1 MNYIIVIPAR
11 YKSKRLPGKPLANIG
26 GLPMIV
32 RTYNQCKKV
41 VDANKIVVATDSLK
55 IKKICDKYNIRSII
69 TSDKCLTGTDRVA
82 EVAKKINCNFYINV
96 QGDEPFFNP
105 QDLKK
110 LIKEAIKNPKEIING
125 YTEINDK
132 KLFFNSS
139 IPKLIFDKNSY
150 LLYMSRG
157 PIPSNKKYN
166 FQKAW
171 RQICAYSFPKKMLE
185 AFSKIKKKTPIESI
199 EDIEILR
206 FLEQGY
212 KVKMIKMSNKSLA
225 VDNKED
231 LKKAKIYLKFKK
243 I

>member
-125 YTEINDK
+125 YTEIKDK

-166 FQKAW
+166 FEKAW
-171 RQICAYSFPKKMLE
+171 RQVCAYSFPKKMLE

-231 LKKAKIYLKFKK
+231 LKNAKIYLKFKK

>member
-1 MNYIIVIPAR
+1 MKFLVVIPAR
-11 YKSKRLPGKPLANIG
+11 YKSKRLPGKPLIDIG

-41 VDANKIVVATDSLK
+41 VSEDKIIVATDSVK
-55 IKKICDKYNIRSII
+55 IKKVCDQYNINSII
-69 TSDKCLTGTDRVA
+69 TSNKCLTGTDRVA
-82 EVAKKINCNFYINV
+82 EVAKKIDCNFYINV

-105 QDLKK
+105 QYLKK
-110 LIKEAIKNPKEIING
+110 LINEAINNPKQIING

-132 KLFFNSS
+132 KLFFNPS
-139 IPKLIFDKNSY
+139 IPKLVFDKNRY

-166 FQKAW
+166 FEKGW
-171 RQICAYSFPKKMLE
+171 RQICAYSFPKKMLNIF
-185 AFSKIKKKTPIESI
+185 AKTKTKTPIESI

-206 FLEQGY
+206 FLEMGF

-225 VDNKED
+225 VDNEDD
-231 LKKAKIYLKFKK
+231 LKQAKIYLKLKK
-243 I
+243 L